1 MLGTKFIKVRQDHYI
16 NVLYIFWCSRET
28 KHIKGNLYYISRLKV
43 WMQESQNPIQ
53 ITLLENSFHL
63 LLFHFVSTSF
73 AFLRVS
79 SVWNSRKNDFK
90 IIFSTVCTRHIL
102 WILLSTRLRSLYSK
116 KKGYCNIWT
125 YCRISILFET
135 LGLQNG
141 IDKWT

>member
-1 MLGTKFIKVRQDHYI
+1 MLGTKFIKVRQDHNI

-28 KHIKGNLYYISRLKV
+28 KHIEGNLYYISRLKV

-53 ITLLENSFHL
+53 ITPLENSFHL

-90 IIFSTVCTRHIL
+90 IIFSMLCTRHIL
-102 WILLSTRLRSLYSK
+102 LIISLREIKVTVHAVK
-116 KKGYCNIWT
+116 KKVT
-125 YCRISILFET
+125 SIVKLEHT
-135 LGLQNG
+135 AELVYYL
-141 IDKWT
+141 KL

>member
-53 ITLLENSFHL
+53 ITPLENSFHL

-90 IIFSTVCTRHIL
+90 IIFSTVCRRHIVNHF
-102 WILLSTRLRSLYSK
+102 SPRNKGHCTCSK
-116 KKGYCNIWT
+116 KKVT
-125 YCRISILFET
+125 SIVKLEHT
-135 LGLQNG
+135 AELVYYL
-141 IDKWT
+141 KL